1 MSNEEKAEG
10 FPNAI
15 NALATNLFL
24 SGFTTDPDD
33 VLIRN
38 NGDAAITLILSSQC
52 KGLIALYQNLDNRAI
67 QT

>member
-1 MSNEEKAEG
+1 MGVTHLLCRMRKRLKA
-10 FPNAI
+10 FQMPLPKR
-15 NALATNLFL
+15 LATNLFL

-52 KGLIALYQNLDNRAI
+52 KGLIA
-67 QT
+67 